1 MKEEF
6 CAVFSCISLGLDTKT
21 KCLCCMFLL
30 LFSLLLL
37 LCFVLRRRLLLLHA
51 GVMARVPS
59 LRLTRVSHFWGH
71 IHPSMRPGVLP
82 LALLGPAAIESE
94 GKALLLKL
102 FLIAAPYG
110 YEQNVLVLFRPLLAC
125 GRLTITRESY
135 TALNEDEENDSAF
148 V

>member
-1 MKEEF
+1 MQF
-6 CAVFSCISLGLDTKT
+6 FRVSLGLDTKT

-30 LFSLLLL
+30 LCSLLLL

-59 LRLTRVSHFWGH
+59 LRLTLVSHFWGH
-71 IHPSMRPGVLP
+71 IHPSMRPGVFP

-94 GKALLLKL
+94 GKALLLK
-102 FLIAAPYG
+102 PHDYV
-110 YEQNVLVLFRPLLAC
+110 QNVLVLFWPLLAC
-125 GRLTITRESY
+125 GRLTVTRESY
-135 TALNEDEENDSAF
+135 TALNEDEENGSAF

>member
-1 MKEEF
+1 LKEEF

-37 LCFVLRRRLLLLHA
+37 LCFVLSRRLLLLHA

-59 LRLTRVSHFWGH
+59 LRLSPVSHFWGH
-71 IHPSMRPGVLP
+71 IHPSVRPGVLP
-82 LALLGPAAIESE
+82 LALLGLAAIESE
-94 GKALLLKL
+94 GNSLLLKL
-102 FLIAAPYG
+102 FLIAAPHG
-110 YEQNVLVLFRPLLAC
+110 YVQNVLVLFWPLLAC
-125 GRLTITRESY
+125 GCLRVTRESY
-135 TALNEDEENDSAF
+135 TASNEDEENDSAF